1 MIDVGTQLERLVPL
15 PDAPLQDWGDVL
27 RRAGRRPRRRRV
39 VTALLAAAL
48 VVGLLVA
55 TPALGLRAEL
65 FGDEPT
71 PTWTWPD
78 GIPGTPIQPPKLV
91 EDTNLNANGRVGD
104 PVDLSTLRR
113 IVAIGQ
119 GDGRSEFLA
128 ARGLDGDVCLTKL
141 AAAGHVGAPF
151 QCLHDPPKPGVPPT
165 DQQAVMIGMSA
176 GGHRG
181 SVVDYASLIGIA
193 RADVGRVE
201 LELVNG
207 ETIELPLN
215 RWRGFGYY
223 ATNPKRFPKTLRA
236 YATWSSFFRRHERL
250 VGQLPLQQVGG
261 LEPTPLC
268 GGTYGPCP
276 EGVTP

>member
-1 MIDVGTQLERLVPL
+1 VIDVGTQLERLVPL

-39 VTALLAAAL
+39 VAALLAAAL
-48 VVGLLVA
+48 AVGLLLA

-65 FGDEPT
+65 FGGEPT
-71 PTWTWPD
+71 PTWTWPEEIP
-78 GIPGTPIQPPKLV
+78 GIPILPSKLV
-91 EDTNLNANGRVGD
+91 EDLNRIANGRVGD
-104 PVDLSTLRR
+104 RVDLSTLRR

-119 GDGRSEFLA
+119 GEGRSEFLA

-141 AAAGHVGAPF
+141 AGHAGAPF
-151 QCLHDPPKPGVPPT
+151 QCLHDLPKPGGRST
-165 DQQAVMIGMSA
+165 DEQAVMIGMSA

-223 ATNPKRFPKTLRA
+223 VTNPKRFPKTLRA

>member
-1 MIDVGTQLERLVPL
+1 MTDMRMQLERLVPL
-15 PDAPLQDWGDVL
+15 PESPLQDWGDVL

-39 VTALLAAAL
+39 VAALVAAAL
-48 VVGLLVA
+48 AVGLLVA

-78 GIPGTPIQPPKLV
+78 GIPGVPIRPPKLV
-91 EDTNLNANGRVGD
+91 EELNGTANGRVGD
-104 PVDLSTLRR
+104 LVDLSTLRR

-119 GDGRSEFLA
+119 GEGRSEFLA
-128 ARGLDGDVCLTKL
+128 ARGLDGDLCLTKL
-141 AAAGHVGAPF
+141 ASAGHAGAPF
-151 QCLHDPPKPGVPPT
+151 QCLHDLRKPGVPPT
-165 DQQAVMIGMSA
+165 DEAAMIGVSA

-181 SVVDYASLIGIA
+181 GVVDYASLIGIA

-201 LELVNG
+201 LQLVNG
-207 ETIELPLN
+207 ETIELQLN

-223 ATNPKRFPKTLRA
+223 TTDPKRFPKTLSV

-250 VGQLPLQQVGG
+250 VGQLPLREVSG
-261 LEPTPLC
+261 LAPTPLC
-268 GGTYGPCP
+268 GGAYGPCP

>member
-1 MIDVGTQLERLVPL
+1 VIDVGTQLERLVPL